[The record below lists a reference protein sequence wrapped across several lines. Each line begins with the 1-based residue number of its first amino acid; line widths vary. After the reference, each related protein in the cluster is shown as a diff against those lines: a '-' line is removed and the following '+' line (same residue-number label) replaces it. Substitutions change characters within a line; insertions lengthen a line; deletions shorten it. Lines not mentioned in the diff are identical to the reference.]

1 MTRGNCPKAADRR
14 WTPQHPTQHLLESHS
29 SLSSPFSKQEGD
41 GAQGKEEQLNL
52 PALSMPCHSAVKAA
66 LVVIGQQ
73 GTQPRGNQGQ
83 MVTEVDLLIGFPCP
97 LLGQER
103 GQKSKLP
110 ELEAP
115 CRSGHPGSLARGGSR
130 SVGKFLPQEL
140 HLCLPAL
147 FH

>member
-1 MTRGNCPKAADRR
+1 M
-14 WTPQHPTQHLLESHS
+14 
-29 SLSSPFSKQEGD
+29 SSPFSKQEGD